1 MSKLLNYT
9 KAGKNRIEGWF
20 APVDARTFYELL
32 TFQNENNIDGGVAEI
47 GVHHGKSFVALCLA
61 LVRNQVAYGIDIFDK
76 QDLNVD
82 QSGGGDLEILKNNL
96 EVFGLSER
104 LPYIKIDHRSS
115 QQVSA
120 LDIKKATGGVRFFS
134 VDGGHWREIVRNDLE
149 LAAETLSDDGI
160 IALDDFLRPEWPDV
174 SIGYC
179 DWFEQ
184 SLKDKVPFAIGF
196 NKLYICHLS
205 KVKTYQDVL
214 TKSPFLRY
222 FVSKQYELYG
232 RQVPIFQRFMLPEF
246 SLRKRI
252 VEFVKL
258 YYPDTYVTLKNKLG

>member
-1 MSKLLNYT
+1 
-9 KAGKNRIEGWF
+9 
-20 APVDARTFYELL
+20 
-32 TFQNENNIDGGVAEI
+32 
-47 GVHHGKSFVALCLA
+47 
-61 LVRNQVAYGIDIFDK
+61 
-76 QDLNVD
+76 
-82 QSGGGDLEILKNNL
+82 
-96 EVFGLSER
+96 
-104 LPYIKIDHRSS
+104 
-115 QQVSA
+115 
-120 LDIKKATGGVRFFS
+120 
-134 VDGGHWREIVRNDLE
+134 
-149 LAAETLSDDGI
+149 
-160 IALDDFLRPEWPDV
+160 LRPEWPDV

-232 RQVPIFQRFMLPEF
+232 HEVPIFQRFMLPEF

-252 VEFVKL
+252 VEFIKL